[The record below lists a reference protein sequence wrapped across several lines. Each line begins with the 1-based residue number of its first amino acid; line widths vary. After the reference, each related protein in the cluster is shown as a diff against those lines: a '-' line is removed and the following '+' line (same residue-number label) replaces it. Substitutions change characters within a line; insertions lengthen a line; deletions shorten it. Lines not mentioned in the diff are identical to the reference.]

1 MAFYAEI
8 ENGYIISI
16 AKTDNSDTGNI
27 SAERYN
33 EIKNV
38 IESKQAAPAG
48 YDYILNADTLDWEL
62 MELPVYET
70 PSGYTEADLLSM
82 TNAELETILAGF
94 GISASMN
101 KANMVRLIL
110 AAQGGDGID

>member
-38 IESKQAAPAG
+38 IESKQAVPAG

-62 MELPVYET
+62 MKLPVYET

-82 TNAELETILAGF
+82 TNADLEIILAGM
-94 GISASMN
+94 GVSANMT
-101 KANMVRLIL
+101 KANMVTLIL
-110 AAQGGDGID
+110 AMQGGDAL

>member
-70 PSGYTEADLLSM
+70 PSGYTEAELLAM
-82 TNAELETILAGF
+82 TNSELEIILAGM
-94 GISASMN
+94 GISVNMT
-101 KANMVRLIL
+101 KANMVTLIL
-110 AAQGGDGID
+110 AMQEGDAL